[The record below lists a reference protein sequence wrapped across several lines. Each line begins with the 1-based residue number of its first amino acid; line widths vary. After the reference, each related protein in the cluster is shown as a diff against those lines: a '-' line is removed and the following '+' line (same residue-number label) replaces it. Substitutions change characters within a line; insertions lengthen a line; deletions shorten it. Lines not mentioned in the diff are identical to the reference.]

1 MAMHPDLWAYAA
13 IVVPIV
19 MTPGLS
25 TALVLRNSV
34 EGGRRAGVATAIGAN
49 AASLLYGV
57 MTGFGVALAL
67 QRWPVAWTVLRTGGL
82 AYLTWLGLRSLVQAW
97 RGRRH
102 APGASAPA
110 RAGRHSR
117 QHASEGFLVNVAN
130 PSVATFYLVI
140 VPSFIPRGAP
150 VIANALLLTAIHV
163 TLALTWH
170 LSWAAAGGTLSQT
183 ISRPGPRRALDAITG
198 AALLA
203 IAARIATT

>member
-1 MAMHPDLWAYAA
+1 MHPDLWAYAA

-57 MTGFGVALAL
+57 MTGFGVAIAL
-67 QRWPVAWTVLRTGGL
+67 RRWPVAWTVLRTGGL
-82 AYLTWLGLRSLVQAW
+82 AYLVWLGLRSLVHAW
-97 RGRRH
+97 RGRRI
-102 APGASAPA
+102 AAGDAASP
-110 RAGRHSR
+110 RAVRQHR
-117 QHASEGFLVNVAN
+117 QHASEGFLVNLTN
-130 PSVATFYLVI
+130 PSIATFYLVI

-170 LSWAAAGGTLSQT
+170 VSWAAAAGTHSQT
-183 ISRPGPRRALDAITG
+183 ITRPGPRRARDAVTG
-198 AALLA
+198 FALLG
-203 IAARIATT
+203 IAAKVAVT